1 MANSPYPLMLVKLA
15 KLGKLRLGKFEGGW
29 TRMSSFAVSEG
40 VQLGGP
46 VVRLNRWCIRGYG
59 DRRKVLVRDS

>member
-1 MANSPYPLMLVKLA
+1 MVKLA
-15 KLGKLRLGKFEGGW
+15 KLRLGKFEGGW
-29 TRMSSFAVSEG
+29 TRLSSFAVSEG

-46 VVRLNRWCIRGYG
+46 VVRLNRWCICGYG

>member
-1 MANSPYPLMLVKLA
+1 MVNVT
-15 KLGKLRLGKFEGGW
+15 RLSGF
-29 TRMSSFAVSEG
+29 FAGSEA